1 MMDYTLGNLALL
13 ITSGLLGCA
22 LAALKGLPRLRQ
34 LQRETA
40 AQATQIAILSQHLP
54 ASEVTAQ
61 LEQLR
66 QDAARELQTQLARQD
81 AQHAAQLQE
90 ALATAQQNAAAEI
103 QALEQAQH
111 AQLSQLRVALQAE
124 HASAMRDI
132 EALLQIMK
140 ILERWH
146 DEMRAI
152 LANNGTLKNQNAE
165 FARIVKSVVILSLNA
180 SIEAA
185 RAGEAG
191 RGFAV
196 VADGVRDLA
205 DSASKWAQHYKH
217 NLDTNDLIT
226 TTTFQD
232 IQASG
237 HLIQTAV
244 LNLKSATE
252 RIGQTIARTEL
263 ARLS

>member
-1 MMDYTLGNLALL
+1 MMDSTIGNLVLFVAG
-13 ITSGLLGCA
+13 ITCGVGLP
-22 LAALKGLPRLRQ
+22 ALKVIPLIRRLRREVRAQ
-34 LQRETA
+34 TQLVQDLSQRKSDSEVEQQLARLRADEQQRSQEALERAQAVHQVALKTALNTAEVEFSERLQREQDEN
-40 AQATQIAILSQHLP
+40 QA
-54 ASEVTAQ
+54 
-61 LEQLR
+61 
-66 QDAARELQTQLARQD
+66 QLAR
-81 AQHAAQLQE
+81 
-90 ALATAQQNAAAEI
+90 
-103 QALEQAQH
+103 
-111 AQLSQLRVALQAE
+111 LRADLRAE

-132 EALLQIMK
+132 DSLLDIMK

-146 DEMRAI
+146 DEMRSI
-152 LANNGTLKNQNAE
+152 LANNGVLKDQNAE
-165 FARIVKSVVILSLNA
+165 FSRIVKSVVILSLNA

-205 DSASKWAQHYKH
+205 DSAAKWAQHYKQ

-237 HLIQTAV
+237 NIIQTAV
-244 LNLKSATE
+244 LNLKSATD

-263 ARLS
+263 ARPS